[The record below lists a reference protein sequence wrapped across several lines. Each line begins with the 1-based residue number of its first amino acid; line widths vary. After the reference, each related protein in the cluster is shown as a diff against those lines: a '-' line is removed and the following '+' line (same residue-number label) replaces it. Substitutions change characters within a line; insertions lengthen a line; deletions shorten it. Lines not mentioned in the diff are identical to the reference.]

1 MSPAS
6 EGKAGIGVLGKVLGF
21 SIGLTLLFTLVT
33 YLLPQVEGE
42 APVEKKI
49 ELGALT
55 MDSFVAL
62 GEELFTNKGTCTLCH
77 KPPPLG
83 RAPDIQGDNMVAM
96 AEQRLADERY
106 KGKAATA
113 EEYIRESLLDPSGYV
128 VAGWGKKGSNDTVSP
143 MPAIDKAPIELSAV
157 EMDAIIAYLQSKDG
171 NEVTIALPTEA
182 PAAAE
187 TPAAAGGGAPAPAE
201 TPEEAIGKYGCQTC
215 HTLLGTEASL
225 GPVLTDAGAR
235 LSKQQIVE
243 SILEPDAVITEGF
256 TAGIMPKDFADK
268 MTVTE
273 LDLIVEFLA
282 AQK

>member
-1 MSPAS
+1 MTNAA
-6 EGKAGIGVLGKVLGF
+6 EGKAGIGVLGKTLGF

-42 APVEKKI
+42 APVEK
-49 ELGALT
+49 EVDLGALT

-62 GEELFTNKGTCTLCH
+62 GEELFLNKGTCTLCH

-83 RAPDIQGDNMVAM
+83 RAPDIQGDNMVAV

-106 KGKAATA
+106 KGKAANT
-113 EEYIRESLLDPSGYV
+113 EEYIRESLLDPSIYV
-128 VAGWGKKGSNDTVSP
+128 VTGWGKKGSNDTVSP
-143 MPAIDKAPIELSAV
+143 MPTINKPPIELSAV

-171 NEVTIALPTEA
+171 NEVTIVLPTEA
-182 PAAAE
+182 PAVAE
-187 TPAAAGGGAPAPAE
+187 TPATAAGGTPAPAK
-201 TPEEAIGKYGCQTC
+201 TPEEAIGKYGCQAC

-225 GPVLTDAGAR
+225 GPTLTDAGAR

-273 LDLIVEFLA
+273 LDMIVEFLA